1 MADMK
6 TFAAQKKAAMQ
17 NLAQIT
23 EQQKRE
29 DDHKPG
35 PNGRII
41 PLRDANVSF
50 PGKDQM
56 PETTVYCQTC
66 GAVFESEAY
75 TPEELQSGIY
85 MFQSMLHQIKLNA
98 KLSADDRE
106 NVMNTFAALDQVST
120 VVTYYNDMVKK
131 MTKGSGG
138 GRGNNSSG
146 KGHMGM
152 SRGLMSGRGYQ

>member
-106 NVMNTFAALDQVST
+106 NVMNTFAALDH
-120 VVTYYNDMVKK
+120 DMVKK

>member
-6 TFAAQKKAAMQ
+6 TFNAQKKAAMQ

-23 EQQKRE
+23 EAAKRE
-29 DDHKPG
+29 CDHKPG

-56 PETTVYCQTC
+56 PETTVYCQSC
-66 GAVFESEAY
+66 GVAFESEAY
-75 TPEELQSGIY
+75 MPDELQSGVY

-98 KLSADDRE
+98 KLSEDDKE
-106 NVMNTFAALDQVST
+106 NISSSFAALDQLTT
-120 VVTYYNDMVKK
+120 VVNYYNDMVKK
-131 MTKGSGG
+131 MSKGG
-138 GRGNNSSG
+138 GGNKGGGGSN

-152 SRGLMSGRGYQ
+152 SRGLMNGRGY